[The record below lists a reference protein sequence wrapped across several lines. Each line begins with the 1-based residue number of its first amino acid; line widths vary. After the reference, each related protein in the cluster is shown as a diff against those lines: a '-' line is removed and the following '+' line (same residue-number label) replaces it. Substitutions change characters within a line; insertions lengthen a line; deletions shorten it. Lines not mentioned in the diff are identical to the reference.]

1 MARRRRRVYRSRV
14 SPDRGWW
21 VGHEFPSVQIPTGAT
36 GGAVDLTTVLTH
48 DDITSEEVVSQD
60 KSDWFVK
67 RVIVEAFPTLYVPQ
81 EGAWLES
88 SVMRMWS
95 MAIGVMDSEEAAS
108 WVVNGSSP
116 GDIIQSP
123 NGFERWARLFRQY
136 NRPVYRTGVL
146 KTIAPSATTTY
157 DHRLRVETAAA
168 STPPQ
173 DDVRVFGEPYGF
185 ASVMDD
191 FEVSNAGIRDRQ
203 ALYVAVGPNLGPN
216 PYFWQSG
223 EVLSIVI
230 NLRILLQQRRG
241 T

>member
-1 MARRRRRVYRSRV
+1 MYRSRT

-21 VGHEFPSVQIPTGAT
+21 VGHEFPSVEIPSGAT

-48 DDITSEEVVSQD
+48 DDITAEEVVSQD

-67 RVIVEAFPTLYVPQ
+67 RVIIEAYPTLYVS
-81 EGAWLES
+81 ETDKYLES
-88 SVMRMWS
+88 SVARLWS
-95 MAIGVMDSEEAAS
+95 LAIGVMDSEEAAS

-123 NGFERWARLFRQY
+123 NGFERWARLFRSY

-146 KTIAPSATTTY
+146 KIIRPDAPPYTY

-168 STPPQ
+168 SSAAQ
-173 DDVRVFGEPYGF
+173 DDVRIFGEPYGP
-185 ASVMDD
+185 AHVQDD

-216 PYFWQSG
+216 PYFWTG
-223 EVLSIVI
+223 GNRLEVAV